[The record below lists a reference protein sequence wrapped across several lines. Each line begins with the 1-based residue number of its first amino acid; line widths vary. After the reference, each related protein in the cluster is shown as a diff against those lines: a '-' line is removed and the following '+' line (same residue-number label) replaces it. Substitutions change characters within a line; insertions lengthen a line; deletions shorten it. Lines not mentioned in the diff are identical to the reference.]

1 MKPAVFLD
9 RDDTLL
15 ATREAT
21 KSSAAPGDLFD
32 PALVALLPGVGPAL
46 RSLTQAG
53 FPLVVVTN
61 QGALAAGRCTLR
73 DVEAT
78 NDRMRELLDAFGVT
92 LAGVYLAPARPS
104 GMAERFNHDPHAW
117 RKPGGGMFLA
127 AASELGL
134 DLARSWMI
142 GDAERDLDAAIAA
155 GLDSARCLRVGTP
168 EVPDMTA
175 ACAKI
180 LAGAGLRAGDA

>member
-1 MKPAVFLD
+1 MPAVFLD

-21 KSSAAPGDLFD
+21 AGSAAPGDLFD
-32 PALVALLPGVGPAL
+32 PVLVALLPGVGPAL
-46 RSLTQAG
+46 RSLAQAG

-78 NDRMRELLDAFGVT
+78 NDRMRQLLGAFGVT

-104 GMAERFNHDPHAW
+104 GTVERFNRDPHAW

-127 AASELGL
+127 AAAELNL

-142 GDAERDLDAAIAA
+142 GDAQRDLDAAIAA
-155 GLDSARCLRVGTP
+155 GIDSARCLRVGTP
-168 EVPDMTA
+168 QAPDMAA
-175 ACAKI
+175 ACVKV
-180 LAGAGLRAGDA
+180 LAGMGHPAGNA